1 MPVTSSDVSIRPIGS
16 RNLFG
21 SSQELLFGGL
31 PTFMRRHYSRE
42 LSDVDIAVVGVP
54 YDLATSYR
62 PGARFGPSVIRKASI
77 DMAWW
82 DKEFV

>member
-1 MPVTSSDVSIRPIGS
+1 MTSLDNSTRPFGS

-54 YDLATSYR
+54 CDLATSYR